1 MNRVLAAITLCIS
14 VFFIFNIIRHMI
26 NPGGNVLFTRAL
38 MFAGLGTIPFI
49 FIMGFA
55 GGRDRWPHLIEI
67 GREVVGPGWYSTLGV
82 IGLGLVVIV
91 LPLAVFAAILI
102 MVELR
107 SALIIALYF
116 VPFFLKL
123 FLAPSKTCIQTAV
136 IQVCIFF
143 GAIFITLGVVALVQK
158 YTSSDAA
165 YVRHFHKIWPDYDDR
180 SSLNMYFW
188 VCVFALI
195 NQLIEFIFS
204 IRGLLGK
211 SGFSFESTIQRM
223 Q

>member
-14 VFFIFNIIRHMI
+14 VFFIYNIIRHMI
-26 NPGGNVLFTRAL
+26 NPGGNILFTRAL
-38 MFAGLGTIPFI
+38 MFSGLGTLPLV

-67 GREVVGPGWYSTLGV
+67 GREVVGPGPYAMIGV

-91 LPLAVFAAILI
+91 LPLAIFAAILVV
-102 MVELR
+102 VELR

-116 VPFFLKL
+116 VPFFVKL
-123 FLAPSKTCIQTAV
+123 FLAPSKTCIQTSV
-136 IQVCIFF
+136 IQVFIFF
-143 GAIFITLGVVALVQK
+143 GAIFISVGLIALLQRFSFTESV
-158 YTSSDAA
+158 YI
-165 YVRHFHKIWPDYDDR
+165 RHFHKIWPDYDDR
-180 SSLNMYFW
+180 SSLNMFFW
-188 VCVFALI
+188 IYIFALI

-204 IRGLLGK
+204 ILGLLGR
-211 SGFSFESTIQRM
+211 SGISLNIHIERM

>member
-1 MNRVLAAITLCIS
+1 MNRVLAGITLCIS
-14 VFFIFNIIRHMI
+14 SYFLFNIVRHMI
-26 NPGGNVLFTRAL
+26 HPGGNVMFTRAL
-38 MFAGLGTIPFI
+38 MFSGLGTIPLV

-67 GREVVGPGWYSTLGV
+67 GREVVGPGSYAMIGV

-116 VPFFLKL
+116 VPFFVKL
-123 FLAPSKTCIQTAV
+123 FLAPSKTCIQTSVA
-136 IQVCIFF
+136 QVFIFF
-143 GAIFITLGVVALVQK
+143 GAILVSVGLIALLQRFSFTESV
-158 YTSSDAA
+158 YI
-165 YVRHFHKIWPDYDDR
+165 RHFHKIWPDYDDR
-180 SSLNMYFW
+180 SSLNMFFW

-204 IRGLLGK
+204 ILGLLGR
-211 SGFSFESTIQRM
+211 SGISLNIHIERM

>member
-1 MNRVLAAITLCIS
+1 MNRALAVITLCIS
-14 VFFIFNIIRHMI
+14 GFFIYNIIRHMI

-38 MFAGLGTIPFI
+38 MFSGLGTIPFI

-107 SALIIALYF
+107 SAMIIALYF
-116 VPFFLKL
+116 VPFFVKL

-136 IQVCIFF
+136 IQVFIFF
-143 GAIFITLGVVALVQK
+143 GAIFIAIGLIALLQRFSFTESV
-158 YTSSDAA
+158 YI
-165 YVRHFHKIWPDYDDR
+165 RHFHKIWSGYDDR
-180 SSLNMYFW
+180 SSLNMFFW
-188 VCVFALI
+188 ICVFALI

-211 SGFSFESTIQRM
+211 SGLSFEFSIQRM